1 MAAIGLQHE
10 FLPPQIRPIAPHM
23 VVIGRAM
30 PVLQAGAFNMDPTSS
45 IRENLANP
53 FGLMFEAL
61 DSLRE
66 NEVYVCAGAPAR
78 YALWGEL
85 MTTRA
90 IRLGAAGDV
99 VDGYLWD
106 AKSILALDFSAFA
119 HASHAQNP
127 GPRGKVV
134 DFRCA
139 LQIQGTRIHPGDI
152 LFGDMD
158 GVCVL
163 LRQAEK
169 DVFAGAFGIAR
180 DEKSVQ
186 EAIETGMGAAD
197 AFRKF
202 GTSEWRVDSLT
213 LLTRAGRAEP
223 TIASR
228 ECCQRPHWT

>member
-1 MAAIGLQHE
+1 MAAIGLHHQ

-30 PVLQAGAFNMDPTSS
+30 PVLQAGAFKMDFTSS

-90 IRLGAAGDV
+90 MRLGAAGAV
-99 VDGYLWD
+99 VDGYLRD
-106 AKSILALDFSAFA
+106 AKSILALNFSAFA
-119 HASHAQNP
+119 HGSHAQNP

-134 DFRCA
+134 DFRCT
-139 LQIQGTRIHPGDI
+139 LQIQGIRIHPGDI

-158 GVCVL
+158 GVCVVP
-163 LRQAEK
+163 RQAEK

-180 DEKSVQ
+180 GEKSVQ
-186 EAIETGMGAAD
+186 QAIETGMGAAE

-202 GTSEWRVDSLT
+202 GMSEWCVDSLT
-213 LLTRAGRAEP
+213 RLLVQGAQ
-223 TIASR
+223 SR
-228 ECCQRPHWT
+228 Q